1 MMDAIAWL
9 TRFGRRMVMLSRH
22 GQFDGDLEEEMRLHQ
37 ELREEEQVKRGV
49 SPEEAHYA
57 ARRRFGSKLVL
68 REESREVWGGNWLE
82 TLLQH
87 VRYGLRQLRRYPGFT
102 AVAVVTLAL
111 GIGANAAVFSV
122 MNAAL
127 LRFLPVPNPQ
137 QLVYLNRNGMPE
149 AAEYIGNSRYAFNF
163 ASFQRLRSQHTVF
176 SHLVAFV
183 PLAIGRVPVRVGQV
197 PEEAAADMVSG
208 NFFTGLGVRPVRG
221 REFTLSDETRH
232 SQVAVLSYEFWTRRF
247 FRNPGVIGRTIYIKS
262 VPFTVIGV
270 AARGFTGVEPGETA
284 TDLWIPFQS
293 SPNVKP
299 WGSLPKDAEGL
310 YNSPKWWFLMMIGR
324 LQPQMSWQRAI
335 ARLQPVFQRAAY
347 EGIGAPHPK
356 ERLPRLYFSA
366 TGGLEKLRENHQ
378 DPLTVMMTMVAMVLL
393 IACINVAMLLIARN
407 TVREREFAMRLA
419 LGASRMR
426 VFHQLLS
433 EGVLLVAAGTVL
445 GWIFALWGT
454 GVLAAWSEID
464 LNAAPD
470 HTVLAFT
477 IIVAAVV
484 TLALGIAPLRNATRV
499 PFSAALKA
507 GGSAGASSSKFRSR
521 QVVMALQCALCL
533 ALLVGAGLLV
543 RTLRNLETA
552 NLGFRASGLLV
563 FGIAA
568 PQSLQSDALH
578 FYQALTQRLRVLPGV
593 ESVTLTNLRIGSGW
607 SNYHGV
613 RVDGVNPRGR
623 QEAMVRWNEVG
634 PDFCHVLGIRLLLGR
649 DITDADSAAAQR
661 VAVVNQTF
669 AERYLPG
676 RIPLGHEIQIEGMSP
691 FTIVGVA
698 RDSKYT
704 SVSERPVPMA
714 WVPYLQTGAV
724 GKMTVELRTYSH
736 PLTVLPQVRRAVSDF
751 GPDELLLRPMTQ
763 EAQMQESYSDE
774 HLIARLATSFGLLA
788 ALLVATGLYGTLAYR
803 VSRRTSE
810 IGIRMALGAER
821 SQVVWMILR
830 ESLTVG
836 AVGIAIG
843 LPLSIAGARL
853 LVSMLFELKP
863 SDPWTYGAAA
873 GGVLL
878 VALAAGLI
886 PARRAANVD
895 PMVAVRYE

>member
-1 MMDAIAWL
+1 MGSVL
-9 TRFGRRMVMLSRH
+9 
-22 GQFDGDLEEEMRLHQ
+22 QDL
-37 ELREEEQVKRGV
+37 
-49 SPEEAHYA
+49 
-57 ARRRFGSKLVL
+57 
-68 REESREVWGGNWLE
+68 
-82 TLLQH
+82 
-87 VRYGLRQLRRYPGFT
+87 RYGLRQLRRNPGFA
-102 AVAVVTLAL
+102 AVAIITLAL
-111 GIGANAAVFSV
+111 GIGANTAVFSV

-137 QLVYLNRNGMPE
+137 QLVYLDRNGRPE
-149 AAEYIGNSRYAFNF
+149 AAEEIGYLRYTFNF
-163 ASFQRLRSQHTVF
+163 ASFERLRTQHAVF
-176 SHLVAFV
+176 SDVMAFV
-183 PLAIGRVPVRVGQV
+183 PLAIGKVPVRFGQV
-197 PEEAAADMVSG
+197 PEEVAADMVSG

-221 REFTLSDETRH
+221 REFALSDETRH
-232 SQVAVLSYEFWTRRF
+232 SQVAVLSYNLWTRRF
-247 FRNPGVIGRTIYIKS
+247 FRDPGVIGQTIYIKS
-262 VPFTVIGV
+262 VPFTVIGI
-270 AARGFTGVEPGETA
+270 AARGFTGVEPSGTA

-293 SPNVKP
+293 NPNVKP
-299 WGSLPKDAEGL
+299 WGSLPQDAEGL

-324 LQPQMSWQRAI
+324 LQPRMSWQRAS

-347 EGIGAPHPK
+347 EGVGAPHPK

-366 TGGLEKLRENHQ
+366 TGGLEKLRESYQN
-378 DPLTVMMTMVAMVLL
+378 PLTVMMTMVAMVLL

-419 LGASRMR
+419 LGARR
-426 VFHQLLS
+426 GHVFRQLLS
-433 EGVLLVAAGTVL
+433 EGVLLVAAGVVL
-445 GWIFALWGT
+445 AWIFALWGT
-454 GVLAAWSEID
+454 GVLAAWCR
-464 LNAAPD
+464 LNLSVAPD
-470 HTVLAFT
+470 RTVLAFT
-477 IIVAAVV
+477 IIIAAVV

-507 GGSAGASSSKFRSR
+507 GGSAGASVSKFRSR
-521 QVVMALQCALCL
+521 QVAIALQCALCL
-533 ALLVGAGLLV
+533 ALLAGAGLLV

-563 FGIAA
+563 FGIAV

-578 FYQALTQRLRVLPGV
+578 FYQTLTQRLRVLPGV

-607 SNYHGV
+607 SNQHGV

-634 PDFCHVLGIRLLLGR
+634 PDFCQVLGIRLLLGR
-649 DITDADSAAAQR
+649 DITDADSASAQR
-661 VAVVNQTF
+661 VAIVNQTF

-676 RIPLGHEIQIEGMSP
+676 RIPLGHEIQIDRMRP
-691 FTIVGVA
+691 FTIVGLA

-724 GKMTVELRTYSH
+724 GKMTVELRAYLH

-751 GPDELLLRPMTQ
+751 GPDVPLLQPMTQ

-774 HLIARLATSFGLLA
+774 RLFARLATFFGLLA
-788 ALLVATGLYGTLAYR
+788 ALLVGTGLYGTLAYR
-803 VSRRTSE
+803 VSRRSSE
-810 IGIRMALGAER
+810 IGIRMALGAQR
-821 SQVVWMILR
+821 SQVLWMILR

-836 AVGIAIG
+836 AVGIVIG
-843 LPLSIAGARL
+843 LPLALAGARL
-853 LVSMLFELKP
+853 LASMLFELKP
-863 SDPWTYGAAA
+863 TDPWTYGAAV

-878 VALAAGLI
+878 LALAAGLI

-895 PMVAVRYE
+895 PMVALRYE